1 MLSRDA
7 RRIHALSRDKLLQ
20 IPGVAEAEVT
30 LVWDPPW
37 SREMMSEA
45 ARLEMGIHEGTLR
58 LSVGLEDAQDLID
71 DLDQA
76 LKAAGV

>member
-1 MLSRDA
+1 MTLTAPGCGMGTLIADEA
-7 RRIHALSRDKLLQ
+7 RDKLLQ

-45 ARLEMGIHEGTLR
+45 ARLEMGLY
-58 LSVGLEDAQDLID
+58 
-71 DLDQA
+71 
-76 LKAAGV
+76 

>member
-1 MLSRDA
+1 MGTLIADEA
-7 RRIHALSRDKLLQ
+7 QAKLLT

-45 ARLEMGIHEGTLR
+45 ARLEMGLY
-58 LSVGLEDAQDLID
+58 
-71 DLDQA
+71 
-76 LKAAGV
+76 